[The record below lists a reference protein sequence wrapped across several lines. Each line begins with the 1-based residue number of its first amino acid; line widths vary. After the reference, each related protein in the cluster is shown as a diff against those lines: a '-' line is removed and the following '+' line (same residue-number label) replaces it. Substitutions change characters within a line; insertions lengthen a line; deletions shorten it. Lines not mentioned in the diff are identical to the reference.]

1 MHRQKT
7 FGRKVPEHDS
17 PAPLPAVPKVSHALP
32 EPLLPGL
39 SSLPPLDPRHDVDA
53 EVAEWNALRKAKRR
67 SFREPWRTT
76 SIVAGVGFG
85 LSSWLLP
92 DSVADIMEL
101 VTGGLAL
108 AAFVVGFRPQSTMPD
123 EPATTKKPA
132 LPVHP
137 AGAAE

>member
-1 MHRQKT
+1 MASQKS
-7 FGRKVPEHDS
+7 FGRKVPVPS
-17 PAPLPAVPKVSHALP
+17 PARRAAPAPQPLASP
-32 EPLLPGL
+32 EPLLLDTPL
-39 SSLPPLDPRHDVDA
+39 PSLGRGDDVDA

-92 DSVADIMEL
+92 DSVADIAQL
-101 VTGGLAL
+101 VSGGLAL

-123 EPATTKKPA
+123 APAAEAKPAMPARPAT
-132 LPVHP
+132 
-137 AGAAE
+137 AAE